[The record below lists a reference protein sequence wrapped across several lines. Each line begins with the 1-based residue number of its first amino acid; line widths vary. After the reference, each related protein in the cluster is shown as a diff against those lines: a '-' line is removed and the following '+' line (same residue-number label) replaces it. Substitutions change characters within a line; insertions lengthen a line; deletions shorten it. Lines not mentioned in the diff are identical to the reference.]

1 MTEHVTVRELRA
13 GLATTLD
20 AAEHGE
26 TTIVTR
32 DGRPVA
38 ALVPVSMLQA
48 LENREDEQLADI
60 AERRYQQYKG
70 EGAINLTEMFAEIL
84 DEPK

>member
-13 GLATTLD
+13 RLAKALD
-20 AAEHGE
+20 AAEHGA

-38 ALVPVSMLQA
+38 ALVPVSTLQA
-48 LENREDEQLADI
+48 LENWEDEQLADI
-60 AERRYQQYKG
+60 AEHRYQRYKG

-84 DEPK
+84 G

>member
-1 MTEHVTVRELRA
+1 MTDHVTVRELRA
-13 GLATTLD
+13 GLAKTLD

-32 DGRPVA
+32 DGHPVA

-48 LENREDEQLADI
+48 LENWEDEQLADI
-60 AERRYQQYKG
+60 AKHRYQQYKG
-70 EGAINLTEMFAEIL
+70 DGAINLTEMFAEIL
-84 DEPK
+84 DEPQ